1 MVNIDKKTGF
11 INREI
16 LLNLSYNEAKK
27 RLMSIA
33 REVASTFT
41 IAFSINLM
49 GYLPF
54 YNLLSKIL
62 LLLSIS
68 LSF

>member
-27 RLMSIA
+27 RLMGIA